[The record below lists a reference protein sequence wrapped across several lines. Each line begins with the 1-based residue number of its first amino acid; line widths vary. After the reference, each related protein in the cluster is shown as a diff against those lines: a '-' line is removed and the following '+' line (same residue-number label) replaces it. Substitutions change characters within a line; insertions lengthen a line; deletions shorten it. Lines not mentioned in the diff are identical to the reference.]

1 MFVHGRIA
9 YPPQPVPGVMISGIM
24 TPKGAEDYVAPAE
37 LKDVLAARIPGYRLE
52 VDADPLKRGD
62 LEAFRRDAFDLL
74 AAAFPAAGLR
84 FKQQVE
90 ACDALLFV
98 TPEYNRSIPGV
109 LKNAID
115 IGSRP
120 GGSNSFAGKRA
131 AIIGTSPGAHGTVSA
146 QQHLRNVLSAVDL
159 AVLPQPEIAIQYREG
174 QIDADGNVSDE
185 RLRKRLQLFLDRF
198 EAWLAA

>member
-1 MFVHGRIA
+1 
-9 YPPQPVPGVMISGIM
+9 
-24 TPKGAEDYVAPAE
+24 
-37 LKDVLAARIPGYRLE
+37 
-52 VDADPLKRGD
+52 
-62 LEAFRRDAFDLL
+62 
-74 AAAFPAAGLR
+74 
-84 FKQQVE
+84 VE

-98 TPEYNRSIPGV
+98 TPEYNRSVPGV

-115 IGSRP
+115 IGTRP

-146 QQHLRNVLSAVDL
+146 QQHLHNVLSAVDL

>member
-1 MFVHGRIA
+1 MSTLRIGLVIGSLRAGSFNRQLAGAVRTLAGERFVFEEIGIA
-9 YPPQPVPGVMISGIM
+9 
-24 TPKGAEDYVAPAE
+24 D
-37 LKDVLAARIPGYRLE
+37 L
-52 VDADPLKRGD
+52 PLYD
-62 LEAFRRDAFDLL
+62 QDDD
-74 AAAFPAAGLR
+74 AAFPAAGLR
-84 FKQQVE
+84 FKQQVA

-115 IGSRP
+115 IGTRP
-120 GGSNSFAGKRA
+120 GGDNAFAGKRA

-174 QIDADGNVSDE
+174 QIDPDGNISDE
-185 RLRKRLQLFLDRF
+185 RLLKRLQLFLDRF

>member
-1 MFVHGRIA
+1 MAPHRI
-9 YPPQPVPGVMISGIM
+9 GVIIGSLRAGSFNRQLAGAVQALAGDRFAFEEIGI
-24 TPKGAEDYVAPAE
+24 
-37 LKDVLAARIPGYRLE
+37 
-52 VDADPLKRGD
+52 GD
-62 LEAFRRDAFDLL
+62 LPLYNQDDDGD
-74 AAAFPAAGLR
+74 FPAAGLR

-120 GGSNSFAGKRA
+120 GSSNSFAGKRA
-131 AIIGTSPGAHGTVSA
+131 GVIGTSPGAHGTVSA
-146 QQHLRNVLSAVDL
+146 QQHLRNVLAAVDV

-174 QIDADGNVSDE
+174 QIDADGLVTDE
-185 RLRKRLQLFLDRF
+185 RLRKRLQSFLDRF
-198 EAWLAA
+198 DAWLAA

>member
-1 MFVHGRIA
+1 MSTRRI
-9 YPPQPVPGVMISGIM
+9 GIIIGSLRAGSFNRQLA
-24 TPKGAEDYVAPAE
+24 GAVQT
-37 LKDVLAARIPGYRLE
+37 LAADRFVFEEIGIADLPLYDQDD
-52 VDADPLKRGD
+52 DAD
-62 LEAFRRDAFDLL
+62 
-74 AAAFPAAGLR
+74 FPAAGLR

-120 GGSNSFAGKRA
+120 GGSTSFSGKRA
-131 AIIGTSPGAHGTVSA
+131 AVIGTSPGAHGTVSA
-146 QQHLRNVLSAVDL
+146 QQHLRNVLAAVDV

-174 QIDADGNVSDE
+174 QIDADGTLIDE

>member
-1 MFVHGRIA
+1 MGTYRIA
-9 YPPQPVPGVMISGIM
+9 VVVGSIRKDSFNRKLA
-24 TPKGAEDYVAPAE
+24 TALARLAPA
-37 LKDVLAARIPGYRLE
+37 DCAFQQVRIDDL
-52 VDADPLKRGD
+52 PLYNQDDDGATA
-62 LEAFRRDAFDLL
+62 EAVR
-74 AAAFPAAGLR
+74 R
-84 FKQQVE
+84 FKAEIAGAQGV
-90 ACDALLFV
+90 LFV

-115 IGSRP
+115 IGTRP
-120 GGSNSFAGKRA
+120 GGSNSLAGKRA
-131 AIIGTSPGAHGTVSA
+131 AILGTSPGAHGTVSA
-146 QQHLRNVLSAVDL
+146 QQHLRTVLSAVDL

>member
-1 MFVHGRIA
+1 MTAPRI
-9 YPPQPVPGVMISGIM
+9 GIIVGSLRAGSFNRQLGHAVR
-24 TPKGAEDYVAPAE
+24 TLAGERFAFEDIDIGDLPLY
-37 LKDVLAARIPGYRLE
+37 DQDD
-52 VDADPLKRGD
+52 DAD
-62 LEAFRRDAFDLL
+62 
-74 AAAFPAAGLR
+74 FPAAGLR

-90 ACDALLFV
+90 ICDALLFI

-131 AIIGTSPGAHGTVSA
+131 AVIGTSPGAHGTVSA
-146 QQHLRNVLSAVDL
+146 QQHLRNVLAAVDV
-159 AVLPQPEIAIQYREG
+159 AVLPQPEIAIQYRAG
-174 QIDADGNVSDE
+174 QIDADGAITDE

-198 EAWLAA
+198 GGWLAA

>member
-1 MFVHGRIA
+1 MGTYRIA
-9 YPPQPVPGVMISGIM
+9 VVVGSLRKDSFNRKLATALARLAPADFAFQQVRIDDLPLYNQDDDG
-24 TPKGAEDYVAPAE
+24 APAE
-37 LKDVLAARIPGYRLE
+37 AVR
-52 VDADPLKRGD
+52 
-62 LEAFRRDAFDLL
+62 
-74 AAAFPAAGLR
+74 R
-84 FKQQVE
+84 FKAEIAGAQGV
-90 ACDALLFV
+90 LFV

-115 IGSRP
+115 IGTRP

-185 RLRKRLQLFLDRF
+185 RLLKRLQLFLDRF
-198 EAWLAA
+198 EAWLPA

>member
-1 MFVHGRIA
+1 MATRRIGVIIGSLRAGSFNRQLAGAVQALAGDRFVFERI
-9 YPPQPVPGVMISGIM
+9 GIGDL
-24 TPKGAEDYVAPAE
+24 PLYNQDN
-37 LKDVLAARIPGYRLE
+37 
-52 VDADPLKRGD
+52 DAD
-62 LEAFRRDAFDLL
+62 
-74 AAAFPAAGLR
+74 FPAAGLR
-84 FKQQVE
+84 FKHQVE

-115 IGSRP
+115 VGTRP

-131 AIIGTSPGAHGTVSA
+131 AVIGTSPGAHGTVSA
-146 QQHLRNVLSAVDL
+146 QQHLRNVLAAVDV

-174 QIDADGNVSDE
+174 QIDAEGTITDE

-198 EAWLAA
+198 EAWLSP

>member
-1 MFVHGRIA
+1 MVTHRI
-9 YPPQPVPGVMISGIM
+9 GVIIGSLRAGSFNRQLAGAVQALAGDRFAFEEIGI
-24 TPKGAEDYVAPAE
+24 
-37 LKDVLAARIPGYRLE
+37 
-52 VDADPLKRGD
+52 GD
-62 LEAFRRDAFDLL
+62 LPLYNQDDDGD
-74 AAAFPAAGLR
+74 FPAAGLR

-115 IGSRP
+115 IGTRP

-131 AIIGTSPGAHGTVSA
+131 GVIGTSPGAHGTVSA
-146 QQHLRNVLSAVDL
+146 QQHLRNVLAAVDV

-174 QIDADGNVSDE
+174 QLGADGTITDE
-185 RLRKRLQLFLDRF
+185 RLRRRLQSFVDRF

>member
-1 MFVHGRIA
+1 MSRYKIA
-9 YPPQPVPGVMISGIM
+9 VLVGSLRKDSFNRQLANGLVRM
-24 TPKGAEDYVAPAE
+24 APSEFSFNEAS
-37 LKDVLAARIPGYRLE
+37 I
-52 VDADPLKRGD
+52 GD
-62 LEAFRRDAFDLL
+62 LPLYNQDDDGQQSEAVVRLKTLL
-74 AAAFPAAGLR
+74 DGS
-84 FKQQVE
+84 
-90 ACDALLFV
+90 DGLLFV
-98 TPEYNRSIPGV
+98 TPEYNRSVPGV

-115 IGSRP
+115 IGTRP

-131 AIIGTSPGAHGTVSA
+131 AIIGTSPGAHGTVAA

>member
-1 MFVHGRIA
+1 MPTLRIGLVIGSLRAGSFNRQLADAVRTLAGDRFVFEEI
-9 YPPQPVPGVMISGIM
+9 GI
-24 TPKGAEDYVAPAE
+24 
-37 LKDVLAARIPGYRLE
+37 
-52 VDADPLKRGD
+52 GD
-62 LEAFRRDAFDLL
+62 LPLYDQDDD
-74 AAAFPAAGLR
+74 AAFPAAGLR

-115 IGSRP
+115 IGTRP

-146 QQHLRNVLSAVDL
+146 QQHLHNVLSAVDL

>member
-1 MFVHGRIA
+1 MSTPRIGIIVGSLREGSYNRQLARAVQALAGGRFAFDTIA
-9 YPPQPVPGVMISGIM
+9 IGDLPLYDQ
-24 TPKGAEDYVAPAE
+24 D
-37 LKDVLAARIPGYRLE
+37 D
-52 VDADPLKRGD
+52 DAD
-62 LEAFRRDAFDLL
+62 
-74 AAAFPAAGLR
+74 FPAAGLR

-98 TPEYNRSIPGV
+98 TPEYNRSMPGV

-115 IGSRP
+115 VGTRP

-131 AIIGTSPGAHGTVSA
+131 AVIGTSPGAHGTVSA
-146 QQHLRNVLSAVDL
+146 QQHLRNVLAAVDV

-174 QIDADGNVSDE
+174 QIDADGAIADE
-185 RLRKRLQLFLDRF
+185 RLRKRLQLFFDRF

>member
-1 MFVHGRIA
+1 MSQLTVAVVVGSIRKDSYNRQFAEALVKQLPADFKAQFIRIDDLPLYNQDDDDNPA
-9 YPPQPVPGVMISGIM
+9 PQVTRLREEI
-24 TPKGAEDYVAPAE
+24 KAADA
-37 LKDVLAARIPGYRLE
+37 VLFATA
-52 VDADPLKRGD
+52 
-62 LEAFRRDAFDLL
+62 
-74 AAAFPAAGLR
+74 
-84 FKQQVE
+84 
-90 ACDALLFV
+90 
-98 TPEYNRSIPGV
+98 EYNRSIPGV

-115 IGSRP
+115 IGTRP

-185 RLRKRLQLFLDRF
+185 RLRERLQLFLDRF